1 MTGILLYHQPQV
13 LPWAQL
19 NIAFWNAQSIV
30 IIWSWKLFT
39 LWCVLVFG
47 MSFSSSLHVHN
58 LLSALSPWR
67 LISQFPST
75 VVAIQE
81 NLNTGFNLTH
91 FKATNSSK
99 APTVVATQEN
109 QNTNL
114 TRFKTTRSFKNL
126 KVSIMVAVLEST
138 NWVQLGSLELQ
149 GCQGF
154 GLKSL
159 VENKWWPGI
168 ALEWPWW
175 RKLGNNQI
183 VRKPPRFRW
192 WGSNHSNE
200 PLPWDLGPWL
210 LQPSGSHRPP
220 PGRPITHIQ
229 SNWHQRET
237 SQTKRNERESIQL
250 WFVLGIV
257 QVDAECSLQPSLI
270 FTCVPSSQD
279 AI

>member
-1 MTGILLYHQPQV
+1 
-13 LPWAQL
+13 
-19 NIAFWNAQSIV
+19 
-30 IIWSWKLFT
+30 
-39 LWCVLVFG
+39 

-91 FKATNSSK
+91 FKATKSSK

-168 ALEWPWW
+168 ALEWSDPGGGNWGII
-175 RKLGNNQI
+175 KLSGSPPGSAGEGAITVMNHCHGTLDLGSSSPQGPTAHHQVAQSHI
-183 VRKPPRFRW
+183 YKATDIRERPPRQRGMKGKASNFGLF
-192 WGSNHSNE
+192 WG
-200 PLPWDLGPWL
+200 LFKWM
-210 LQPSGSHRPP
+210 
-220 PGRPITHIQ
+220 
-229 SNWHQRET
+229 
-237 SQTKRNERESIQL
+237 RN
-250 WFVLGIV
+250 VV
-257 QVDAECSLQPSLI
+257 CSP
-270 FTCVPSSQD
+270 
-279 AI
+279 A